1 MALRNTQDA
10 LIIEQQWTSGTLRST
25 QDALLVEWLN
35 TTAKVRVT
43 QDVMI
48 CEFPFI
54 NYMFVYQASV
64 GNLVGFTP
72 VYPPRGKQP
81 LYQWGL
87 EAKRADSVTVDG
99 IKKSVLDHIDQVTIL
114 TFPFVSL
121 SDMAAFKAFEQFAL
135 TGGTF
140 AYRPMPDYPVI
151 TPGDNTGFSTF
162 TLVNMDWTPKFES
175 PAIFSLAMKLKL
187 VADL

>member
-1 MALRNTQDA
+1 MALRD
-10 LIIEQQWTSGTLRST
+10 
-25 QDALLVEWLN
+25 
-35 TTAKVRVT
+35 T
-43 QDVMI
+43 QDVLI
-48 CEFPFI
+48 FEIPATSFGPSGNLHDTQDCIVLEFPFI

-87 EAKRADSVTVDG
+87 EVKRADSVTVDG
-99 IKKSVLDHIDQVTIL
+99 IKRSVCDTINQITTL

-121 SDMAAFKAFEQFAL
+121 SDMAAWKAFEQFAL

-140 AYRPMPDYPVI
+140 AYRPMPDYPVV

-162 TLVNMDWTPKFES
+162 TLVNMDWTPVFQS
-175 PAIFSLAMKLKL
+175 PQIFSLAMKLKL